1 MNHSNC
7 VISAVGRN
15 SLHRMWLTGECNFDL
30 HLVVYDDSM
39 EEFRGD
45 TEYICHIKGYKLR
58 VIYRYLE
65 MYPELKERYDYFFF
79 PDDDIQ
85 MDAAAINALFE
96 AMRRYRLQIA
106 QPALSMS
113 YYTWSHTLQDR
124 YCKLRYINF
133 VEMMVPCFSRE
144 ALRKVLFTFNENET
158 GWGTETH
165 WPVLIDASQRDMA
178 VIDEVS
184 VVHTRPIQSGQ
195 AIHNRELAAYLRKYN
210 LSTKVLRYDCLP
222 SERRYCCDRNTF
234 RELCNTLGHWIGTE
248 RISAFSAGEDG
259 YFGYVHFLFLFA
271 RMTQMRNYADAG
283 YDLLCKAQDSL
294 GTVMH
299 DMTFRS
305 GICGCCWLIE
315 YLSKEGLIE
324 ENPEDLLETVD
335 AYIRQN
341 IGETMSVEDLAGIG
355 RYYLAK
361 MQNRPTKEHRD
372 DCERIAVLL
381 QGRMGE
387 EAPSV
392 TVDAL
397 TLMQVC
403 GMETRERLR
412 VLERKIERM
421 ECTQVERVYMQFHL
435 YLLTHDGYFLARVQE
450 GMKNLRPQLMT
461 LEDAVML
468 VEIMYH
474 TVK

>member
-1 MNHSNC
+1 
-7 VISAVGRN
+7 
-15 SLHRMWLTGECNFDL
+15 
-30 HLVVYDDSM
+30 
-39 EEFRGD
+39 
-45 TEYICHIKGYKLR
+45 
-58 VIYRYLE
+58 
-65 MYPELKERYDYFFF
+65 
-79 PDDDIQ
+79 
-85 MDAAAINALFE
+85 
-96 AMRRYRLQIA
+96 
-106 QPALSMS
+106 
-113 YYTWSHTLQDR
+113 
-124 YCKLRYINF
+124 
-133 VEMMVPCFSRE
+133 
-144 ALRKVLFTFNENET
+144 
-158 GWGTETH
+158 
-165 WPVLIDASQRDMA
+165 
-178 VIDEVS
+178 
-184 VVHTRPIQSGQ
+184 
-195 AIHNRELAAYLRKYN
+195 
-210 LSTKVLRYDCLP
+210 
-222 SERRYCCDRNTF
+222 
-234 RELCNTLGHWIGTE
+234 
-248 RISAFSAGEDG
+248 
-259 YFGYVHFLFLFA
+259 
-271 RMTQMRNYADAG
+271 MTQMRNYADAG

-305 GICGCCWLIE
+305 GISGCCWLIE

-387 EAPSV
+387 EAPAV

-397 TLMQVC
+397 TLMQAC
-403 GMETRERLR
+403 GIETREQLR

-421 ECTQVERVYMQFHL
+421 ECTQVERVYMLFRL
-435 YLLTHDGYFLARVQE
+435 YLLTHDGYFLARMQE
-450 GMKNLRPQLMT
+450 GMKNLRQQLMT